1 MNNADIKTIQLLVNS
16 EQAAKRLDD
25 LKARL
30 VTIKQKKD
38 EAFEKGDATAFAL
51 YSKELTKTQR
61 EIGKVETKA
70 QTLTR
75 ALHNLDKATPKELRK
90 TIKQLTDELNS
101 GKIQRGSKEWN
112 TLTGAIREAK
122 EALRN
127 VNNELSAV
135 DKAQG
140 GGFFKNLGDKWAG
153 FAITAR
159 GFIDTLTGA
168 KQKMEEF
175 VNAYAQME
183 ESKANVRKYTGLT
196 KEEVDDLNES
206 LQKMDTRTSREQL
219 NALAGDAGRLGIT
232 AKDKILEFVQ
242 AADIINVALGD
253 DLGDGAVAN
262 VGKLAM
268 LFEEDKRLG
277 LKDAMLATASTIN
290 ELAQNSSAS
299 AGYLEDFTARV
310 SGVGK
315 MAGLSQAQIMGFAA
329 VLDENMQQ
337 DETAATAFAQLLAK
351 MYSEPAKF
359 ASYAGKSVKEFSDLL
374 RNDANEAVLSFFA
387 NVKAQGGFQEIAPML
402 EGMGLS
408 GTRATSVLTTIADK
422 LDNVRRMQEMAT
434 KAYQD
439 GTSAQNE
446 FAVQN
451 STVQAELDKA
461 KNNAANLSAEYGKS
475 LYPAYTA
482 IINGT
487 GTLMGALVEVVK
499 WLRNHKTAVVTV
511 TATILIYNTALK
523 AQTLLLSLNRAG
535 ILATIQ
541 QTTLYK
547 AALNLA
553 ATAQAGF
560 HVATTLMTKGLT
572 AARIEFALLKSAMA
586 KHPFGII
593 AIALTT
599 VIGLILQFTD
609 LLDDEAD
616 KVEEGNKKLS
626 ARERLLN
633 EINDAHRSANEQ
645 TAAEIDRVKELLRVA
660 RDENA
665 TREERIKA
673 INELNRIAPDWN
685 GTLDKEGRLHERNA
699 RAIENYI
706 EQLKK
711 KALAEALYE
720 KIVKA
725 MSKKADADLAVAG
738 WEQWL
743 GKVKKQQNKPENQ
756 PVYRTTVYARAE
768 WDYTS
773 DNTGTEQT
781 NPNYDNWKARER
793 KARERLAAWRKKQ
806 TDADKIIQGYI
817 DYAKNQ
823 GVDKM
828 LSNLRQGYNAFGQS
842 SPTTTTT
849 TTGGSGNGKSNGKTT
864 AKTDDKTKAAAD
876 KIQSE
881 LLANQVALDV
891 SYDQRL
897 ITQRQ
902 YEDESYALELAALEK
917 TRDLYAEGTD
927 DYNKYQKQIF
937 QLNES
942 HRRDLEQ
949 HRRELAQLSIQ
960 DIERQER
967 EEQDAAQ
974 RQFIDGTLSEEQYEA
989 EKDRIK
995 LKHLRARADY
1005 YRKNGFEDE
1014 ARKADAA
1021 AEAEDLRQ
1029 REERYRDYLEQAKKM
1044 EQEYFAKSI
1053 DEREQMELALLD
1065 ELINQGV
1072 IAAEKKEEYEAQIRK
1087 KYNKERATK
1096 KEDSPLAPASGV
1108 AGDFVG
1114 IFQKLEAL
1122 QTKIKDGEQ
1131 SWEDYAAVAVAS
1143 LALVSST
1150 TAEVSQIFTAKQQ
1163 EEENAINQRYDAE
1176 IKKAGE
1182 NSAKGKKLE
1191 EQKQKALAKVKQKY
1205 NKKAMAIE
1213 IAQAVASTAM
1223 AAINAYASASKV
1235 SWVLGPIA
1243 AAMAVAAGGI
1253 QIAAIKKQH
1262 EAQQAGYYSGGF
1274 TGGTRYR
1281 REAGVVHEGEFVAN
1295 HEAVNNPNVLPV
1307 LRLIDNAQRNNTIA
1321 SLTAADVS
1329 RAISAPQA
1337 AAATA
1342 SSAPAVQVIDT
1353 ANERTA
1359 NAIERLNQHIEQG
1372 IHASVSI
1379 TGDDGIE
1386 RQMNRYNDLKKRR

>member
-51 YSKELTKTQR
+51 YSKEMTKTQR
-61 EIGKVETKA
+61 EIAKVETKA

-75 ALHNLDKATPKELRK
+75 ALHNLDKATPNELRK

-183 ESKANVRKYTGLT
+183 EAKANVRKYTGLT

-268 LFEEDKRLG
+268 LFEEDRRLG

-290 ELAQNSSAS
+290 ELAQNSSAA

-359 ASYAGKSVKEFSDLL
+359 AKYAGKSVKEFSDLL

-422 LDNVRRMQEMAT
+422 LDNVRKMQEMAT

-439 GTSAQNE
+439 GTSAVNE
-446 FAVQN
+446 FTVQN
-451 STVQAELDKA
+451 STAQAELDKA
-461 KNNAANLSAEYGKS
+461 KNNAANLAAELGEA

-482 IINGT
+482 LINGT
-487 GTLMGALVEVVK
+487 GTLMAALVEVVK
-499 WLRNHKTAVVTV
+499 WLSNHKTAVVAV
-511 TATILIYNTALK
+511 TATILIYNTAIK
-523 AQTLLLSLNRAG
+523 AQTLLLSLNRAA

-553 ATAQAGF
+553 ATAQAAF
-560 HVATTLMTKGLT
+560 HVVTTLMTKGLT
-572 AARIEFALLKSAMA
+572 AARLEFALLKSAMA
-586 KHPFGII
+586 KHPFGLI

-599 VIGLILQFTD
+599 VVGLILQFTD
-609 LLDDEAD
+609 LLDDETD

-665 TREERIKA
+665 TREDRIKA

-725 MSKKADADLAVAG
+725 MSEKADADLAVAG

-743 GKVKKQQNKPENQ
+743 GKVNKEQKKPENQ
-756 PVYRTTVYARAE
+756 PVYKPTVYARAE

-773 DNTGTEQT
+773 DNTGTKQT

-793 KARERLAAWRKKQ
+793 KAKERLAAWRKKQ
-806 TDADKIIQGYI
+806 ADADKIIQGYI

-849 TTGGSGNGKSNGKTT
+849 TTGGSGNGKSNGKTK
-864 AKTDDKTKAAAD
+864 ANPDDKTKAAAD

-917 TRDLYAEGTD
+917 TRDLYAEGTN
-927 DYNKYQKQIF
+927 DYNKYQKQIL
-937 QLNES
+937 QLNEN
-942 HRRDLEQ
+942 
-949 HRRELAQLSIQ
+949 HRRELEQLSIQ
-960 DIERQER
+960 DIERRER
-967 EEQDAAQ
+967 EEKQAELRRFA
-974 RQFIDGTLSEEQYEA
+974 DGEISEEQYN
-989 EKDRIK
+989 KRLDDIK
-995 LKHLRARADY
+995 LKYLNERAKY
-1005 YRKNGFEDE
+1005 YKETNNAEKQAEYEQQVEEETNRQKIERRKE
-1014 ARKADAA
+1014 
-1021 AEAEDLRQ
+1021 
-1029 REERYRDYLEQAKKM
+1029 YLEQAKKM

-1072 IAAEKKEEYEAQIRK
+1072 IAADKKAEYEQQIRK
-1087 KYNKERATK
+1087 KYNKERAAK

-1108 AGDFVG
+1108 AGDFVD
-1114 IFQKLEAL
+1114 IFKKLEAL
-1122 QTKIKDGEQ
+1122 QTKIEDGKQ
-1131 SWEDYAAVAVAS
+1131 KWEDYAAVAVAS

-1150 TAEVSQIFTAKQQ
+1150 TAAVSQIFTAKQQ

-1191 EQKQKALAKVKQKY
+1191 EQKQKELAKVKQKY
-1205 NKKAMAIE
+1205 NRRAMAIE

-1386 RQMNRYNDLKKRR
+1386 RQMTRYNELKKRR

>member
-16 EQAAKRLDD
+16 EQAAKKLDD
-25 LKARL
+25 LKSRL

-51 YSKELTKTQR
+51 YSKEMTKTQR
-61 EIGKVETKA
+61 EIAKVETKA

-159 GFIDTLTGA
+159 GFMDTLTGA
-168 KQKMEEF
+168 KEKMEEF

-183 ESKANVRKYTGLT
+183 EAKANVRKYTGLT

-232 AKDKILEFVQ
+232 AKDKILDFVQ

-268 LFEEDKRLG
+268 LFEEDRRLG
-277 LKDAMLATASTIN
+277 LKQAMLSTASTIN
-290 ELAQNSSAS
+290 ELAQNSSAG

-359 ASYAGKSVKEFSDLL
+359 AKYAGKSVKEFSDLL

-439 GTSAQNE
+439 GTSAVNE
-446 FAVQN
+446 FTVQN
-451 STVQAELDKA
+451 STAQAELDKA
-461 KNNAANLSAEYGKS
+461 KNNAANLAAKLGEA

-482 IINGT
+482 LINGT
-487 GTLMGALVEVVK
+487 GTLMAALVEVVK
-499 WLRNHKTAVVTV
+499 WLSNHKTAVVAV
-511 TATILIYNTALK
+511 TATILIYNTAIK
-523 AQTLLLSLNRAG
+523 AQTLLLSLNRAA

-553 ATAQAGF
+553 ATAQAAF

-572 AARIEFALLKSAMA
+572 AARIEFALLKAAMA
-586 KHPFGII
+586 KHPFGLI
-593 AIALTT
+593 AIALAT
-599 VIGLILQFTD
+599 VVGLLLEFTG
-609 LLDDEAD
+609 LLDDETE
-616 KVEEGNKKLS
+616 KVEEGNDELS
-626 ARERLLN
+626 KRKRIMDDLKSAQS
-633 EINDAHRSANEQ
+633 SANEQ
-645 TAAEIDRVKELLRVA
+645 TAAEIDRVKELIKVA

-673 INELNRIAPDWN
+673 INELNRIAPDWH
-685 GTLDKEGRLHERNA
+685 GTLDTEGRLHERNA
-699 RAIENYI
+699 RAIDNYI
-706 EQLKK
+706 AQLKK

-720 KIVKA
+720 RLVKA
-725 MSKKADADLAVAG
+725 MSEKADADLAA
-738 WEQWL
+738 
-743 GKVKKQQNKPENQ
+743 
-756 PVYRTTVYARAE
+756 AE
-768 WDYTS
+768 WDKRLVKYEQKKGYNEWDRGRYQGLVEDPKSIKLYDERTDQVYTTLLQA
-773 DNTGTEQT
+773 NRNFQQRQE
-781 NPNYDNWKARER
+781 
-793 KARERLAAWRKKQ
+793 AAN
-806 TDADKIIQGYI
+806 AVVEEILS
-817 DYAKNQ
+817 YAKDN
-823 GVDKM
+823 GVDQM
-828 LSNLRQGYNAFGQS
+828 LSNLRRGYNAFGGQS
-842 SPTTTTT
+842 SSSITTTT
-849 TTGGSGNGKSNGKTT
+849 TTGGGKGRTRGKTT
-864 AKTDDKTKAAAD
+864 ATPVDPNKVAAD
-876 KIQSE
+876 KIQSD
-881 LLANQVALDV
+881 LLSNQVALDV
-891 SYDQRL
+891 LYDQRL

-902 YEDESYALELAALEK
+902 YIDESYALELAALEK
-917 TRDLYAEGTD
+917 TRDLYAEGTN
-927 DYNKYQKQIF
+927 DYNKYQKQIL
-937 QLNES
+937 QLNEN
-942 HRRDLEQ
+942 HRRDID
-949 HRRELAQLSIQ
+949 QLSIQ

-967 EEQDAAQ
+967 EEKEAAM
-974 RQFIDGTLSEEQYEA
+974 RRFADGEISEEQYNRRLDE
-989 EKDRIK
+989 IK
-995 LKHLRARADY
+995 LRHLQMRADY
-1005 YRKNGFEDE
+1005 YKSTNNEE
-1014 ARKADAA
+1014 KA
-1021 AEAEDLRQ
+1021 AEYELQIEEETNRQKLELRK
-1029 REERYRDYLEQAKKM
+1029 EYLEQAKKM

-1065 ELINQGV
+1065 ELITQGV
-1072 IAAEKKEEYEAQIRK
+1072 IAADKKAEYEQQIRK
-1087 KYNKERATK
+1087 KYNKERAAK

-1108 AGDFVG
+1108 AGDFVD
-1114 IFQKLEAL
+1114 IFKKLEAL

-1131 SWEDYAAVAVAS
+1131 TWEDYAAVAVAS

-1150 TAEVSQIFTAKQQ
+1150 TAAVSQIFTAKQQ

-1182 NSAKGKKLE
+1182 NTAKGKKLE
-1191 EQKQKALAKVKQKY
+1191 EQKQKELAKVKQKY

-1223 AAINAYASASKV
+1223 AAINAYASASKEN
-1235 SWVLGPIA
+1235 WVLGPIA
-1243 AAMAVAAGGI
+1243 AAMATAAGMI
-1253 QIAAIKKQH
+1253 QIATIKKQH

-1329 RAISAPQA
+1329 RAISATQA
-1337 AAATA
+1337 VAATA
-1342 SSAPAVQVIDT
+1342 SSAPTVQVIDT

>member
-51 YSKELTKTQR
+51 YSKEMAKTQR

-135 DKAQG
+135 ENAQG
-140 GGFFKNLGDKWAG
+140 WGFLKQLGDKWAG
-153 FAITAR
+153 FSITSR
-159 GFIDTLTGA
+159 GFMDRLTGA
-168 KQKMEEF
+168 KEKMEEF

-183 ESKANVRKYTGLT
+183 EAKANVRKYTGLT
-196 KEEVDDLNES
+196 KNEVDELNES

-359 ASYAGKSVKEFSDLL
+359 AKYAGKSVKEFSDLL
-374 RNDANEAVLSFFA
+374 RNDANEAVMAFFA

-408 GTRATSVLTTIADK
+408 GTQATSVLTTIADK

-439 GTSAQNE
+439 GTSAVDE
-446 FAVQN
+446 FTVQN
-451 STVQAELDKA
+451 STAQAELDKA
-461 KNNAANLSAEYGKS
+461 KNRAANLAAEQGEA
-475 LYPAYTA
+475 LYQAYTA
-482 IINGT
+482 LINGT
-487 GTLMGALVEVVK
+487 GTLMAALAEVVK
-499 WLRNHKTAVVTV
+499 WLSKHKTAVVAV
-511 TATILIYNTALK
+511 TATILIYNTAIK
-523 AQTLLLSLNRAG
+523 AQTLLLSLNRAA
-535 ILATIQ
+535 ILATIK

-553 ATAQAGF
+553 ATAQAAL

-572 AARIEFALLKSAMA
+572 AARLEFSLLKAAMA

-593 AIALTT
+593 AVAIAT
-599 VIGLILQFTD
+599 VVGLLLKFTG
-609 LLDDEAD
+609 LLDDESE
-616 KVEEGNKKLS
+616 KVEEGNKVLR

-633 EINDAHRSANEQ
+633 ELNEAHSTANEN
-645 TAAEIDRVKELLRVA
+645 TMAEIDRVKELLKVA

-673 INELNRIAPDWN
+673 INELNRIAPDWH
-685 GTLDKEGRLHERNA
+685 GTLDTEGRLHERNA
-699 RAIENYI
+699 RAIDNYI

-720 KIVKA
+720 KMVKT
-725 MSKKADADLAVAG
+725 MSEKADADLAVAQ
-738 WEQWL
+738 WEQTVGRL
-743 GKVKKQQNKPENQ
+743 SGKLRSGK
-756 PVYRTTVYARAE
+756 YRTEMTFNGQVIKDPTYVPDNPYGYDSRPIMNQLKNARQRL
-768 WDYTS
+768 
-773 DNTGTEQT
+773 TEF
-781 NPNYDNWKARER
+781 
-793 KARERLAAWRKKQ
+793 RKKQ
-806 TDADKIIQGYI
+806 ADADNIIQGYI
-817 DYAKNQ
+817 DYAKSQ

-828 LSNLRQGYNAFGQS
+828 LSNLRLGNNAIGGQS
-842 SPTTTTT
+842 STTTTTTT
-849 TTGGSGNGKSNGKTT
+849 TTGRTGKGKSSG
-864 AKTDDKTKAAAD
+864 KTKATPVDPNKEAAD

-891 SYDQRL
+891 LYDQRQ
-897 ITQRQ
+897 ITHKQ
-902 YEDESYALELAALEK
+902 YLEESYALELAALEK
-917 TRDLYAEGTD
+917 TRELYAEGTD
-927 DYNKYQKQIF
+927 DYNKYQKQIL
-937 QLNES
+937 QLNEN
-942 HRRDLEQ
+942 HRRDLE
-949 HRRELAQLSIQ
+949 QLSIQ
-960 DIERQER
+960 DIERRER
-967 EEQDAAQ
+967 EEKQAELRRFA
-974 RQFIDGTLSEEQYEA
+974 DGEISEEQYNRRI
-989 EKDRIK
+989 DDIK
-995 LKHLRARADY
+995 LKYLNERAEY
-1005 YRKNGFEDE
+1005 YKNTKNSEKQAEYEQQVEEESNRQKIERRKE
-1014 ARKADAA
+1014 
-1021 AEAEDLRQ
+1021 
-1029 REERYRDYLEQAKKM
+1029 YLEQAKNM

-1072 IAAEKKEEYEAQIRK
+1072 IAADKKAEYESQIHK
-1087 KYNKERATK
+1087 KYNKERAAK

-1131 SWEDYAAVAVAS
+1131 TWEDYAAVAVAS

-1150 TAEVSQIFTAKQQ
+1150 TAAVSQIFTAKQE

-1191 EQKQKALAKVKQKY
+1191 EKRQKELAKVKQKY

-1274 TGGTRYR
+1274 TGGANYR

-1295 HEAVNNPNVLPV
+1295 HDAVNNPNVLPV

-1379 TGDDGIE
+1379 TGEDGIE
-1386 RQMNRYNDLKKRR
+1386 RQMNRYNDLKNRR

>member
-153 FAITAR
+153 FTITAR
-159 GFIDTLTGA
+159 GYIDTLTGA

-183 ESKANVRKYTGLT
+183 EAKANVRKYTGLT
-196 KEEVDDLNES
+196 KKEVDDLNES

-268 LFEEDKRLG
+268 LFEEDRRLG

-290 ELAQNSSAS
+290 ELAQNSSAA

-315 MAGLSQAQIMGFAA
+315 MAGLSQAQIMGYAA

-359 ASYAGKSVKEFSDLL
+359 AKYAGKSVKEFSDLL
-374 RNDANEAVLSFFA
+374 RNDANEAVMAFFA

-439 GTSAQNE
+439 GKSAVDEFNE
-446 FAVQN
+446 QN
-451 STVQAELDKA
+451 STAQAELDKA
-461 KNNAANLSAEYGKS
+461 KKRAADLAAELGEA

-482 IINGT
+482 LINGT
-487 GTLMGALVEVVK
+487 GTLMAALVEVVK
-499 WLRNHKTAVVTV
+499 WLSNHKKAVVAV
-511 TATILIYNTALK
+511 TATILIYNTAIK
-523 AQTLLLSLNRAG
+523 AQTLLLSLNRAA
-535 ILATIQ
+535 IIATIK

-547 AALNLA
+547 SALNLA
-553 ATAQAGF
+553 ATAQGLF

-572 AARIEFALLKSAMA
+572 AARIEFALLKAAMA
-586 KHPFGII
+586 KHPFGLI

-599 VIGLILQFTD
+599 VVGLLLKFTG
-609 LLDDEAD
+609 LLDDETE
-616 KVEEGNKKLS
+616 KVEEGNKVLS

-633 EINDAHRSANEQ
+633 ELNEAHSTANEN
-645 TAAEIDRVKELLRVA
+645 TMAEIDRVKELLKVA

-673 INELNRIAPDWN
+673 INELNRIAPEWH
-685 GTLDKEGRLHERNA
+685 GTLDTEGRLHERNA
-699 RAIENYI
+699 RAIDNYI

-720 KIVKA
+720 KMVKA
-725 MSKKADADLAVAG
+725 MSEKADADLAVAH
-738 WEQWL
+738 WEQTVGRL
-743 GKVKKQQNKPENQ
+743 SGNLRSGNYRTEMTFNGKVIEDPTYVPDNPYGYDSRPLRNQ
-756 PVYRTTVYARAE
+756 LKNARQRL
-768 WDYTS
+768 
-773 DNTGTEQT
+773 TEF
-781 NPNYDNWKARER
+781 
-793 KARERLAAWRKKQ
+793 RKKQ
-806 TDADKIIQGYI
+806 ADADNIIQGYI
-817 DYAKNQ
+817 DYAKSQ

-828 LSNLRQGYNAFGQS
+828 LSNLRLGNNAIGGQS
-842 SPTTTTT
+842 STTTTT
-849 TTGGSGNGKSNGKTT
+849 TTGRSGKGKSSG
-864 AKTDDKTKAAAD
+864 KTKATPVDPNKEAAD

-891 SYDQRL
+891 LYDQRQ
-897 ITQRQ
+897 ISHKQ
-902 YEDESYALELAALEK
+902 YLEESYALELAALEK

-927 DYNKYQKQIF
+927 DYNKYQKQIL
-937 QLNES
+937 QLNEN
-942 HRRDLEQ
+942 HRRDLE
-949 HRRELAQLSIQ
+949 QLSIQ
-960 DIERQER
+960 DIERRER
-967 EEQDAAQ
+967 EEKQAELRRFA
-974 RQFIDGTLSEEQYEA
+974 DGEISEEQYN
-989 EKDRIK
+989 KRLDDIK
-995 LKHLRARADY
+995 LKYLNERAKY
-1005 YRKNGFEDE
+1005 YNETNNAEKQAEYELQVEEETNRQKLERRKE
-1014 ARKADAA
+1014 
-1021 AEAEDLRQ
+1021 
-1029 REERYRDYLEQAKKM
+1029 YLEQAKKM

-1072 IAAEKKEEYEAQIRK
+1072 IDADKKADYEAQIRK
-1087 KYNKERATK
+1087 KYNKERAAK

-1131 SWEDYAAVAVAS
+1131 TWEDYAAVAVAS

-1150 TAEVSQIFTAKQQ
+1150 TAAVSQIFTAKQQ

-1191 EQKQKALAKVKQKY
+1191 EQKQKELAKVKQKY

-1379 TGDDGIE
+1379 TGEDGIE

>member
-16 EQAAKRLDD
+16 EQAAKKLDD

-38 EAFEKGDATAFAL
+38 EAFEKGDATAFAI
-51 YSKELTKTQR
+51 YSKEMAKTQR
-61 EIGKVETKA
+61 EIAKVETKA

-183 ESKANVRKYTGLT
+183 EAKANVRKYTGLT
-196 KEEVDDLNES
+196 KKEVDDLNES

-232 AKDKILEFVQ
+232 AKDQILEFVQ

-268 LFEEDKRLG
+268 LFEEDRRLG

-290 ELAQNSSAS
+290 ELAQNSSAA

-359 ASYAGKSVKEFSDLL
+359 AKYAGKSVKEFSDLL

-422 LDNVRRMQEMAT
+422 LDNVRKMQEMAT
-434 KAYQD
+434 KAYKD
-439 GTSAQNE
+439 GTSAVDE
-446 FAVQN
+446 FTVQN
-451 STVQAELDKA
+451 STAQAELDKA
-461 KNNAANLSAEYGKS
+461 KNNAANLAAELGEA

-487 GTLMGALVEVVK
+487 GTLMAALVEVVK
-499 WLRNHKTAVVTV
+499 WLSNQKTAVVAV
-511 TATILIYNTALK
+511 TATILIYNTAIK
-523 AQTLLLSLNRAG
+523 AQTLLLSLNRAA

-547 AALNLA
+547 SALNLA
-553 ATAQAGF
+553 ATAQAAF

-572 AARIEFALLKSAMA
+572 AARIEFALLKAAMA

-593 AIALTT
+593 AVAIAT
-599 VIGLILQFTD
+599 VVGLLLEFTG
-609 LLDDEAD
+609 LLDDETE
-616 KVEEGNKKLS
+616 KVEDGNKVLS

-633 EINDAHRSANEQ
+633 ELNEAHSTANEN
-645 TAAEIDRVKELLRVA
+645 TMAEIDRVKELLKVA

-665 TREERIKA
+665 TREERIRA
-673 INELNRIAPDWN
+673 INELNRIAPDWH
-685 GTLDKEGRLHERNA
+685 GTLDTEGRLHERNA
-699 RAIENYI
+699 RAIDNYI

-720 KIVKA
+720 KMVKV
-725 MSKKADADLAVAG
+725 MSEKADADLAVAQ
-738 WEQWL
+738 WEQTVGRL
-743 GKVKKQQNKPENQ
+743 SGKLRSGNYSQELILNGRVVGEIPQIQDNPYGNDSRPLRNQLRNARQKLNEFRRKQ
-756 PVYRTTVYARAE
+756 A
-768 WDYTS
+768 
-773 DNTGTEQT
+773 
-781 NPNYDNWKARER
+781 
-793 KARERLAAWRKKQ
+793 
-806 TDADKIIQGYI
+806 DADNIIQGYI
-817 DYAKNQ
+817 DYAKSQ

-828 LSNLRQGYNAFGQS
+828 LSNLRLGNNAIGGQS
-842 SPTTTTT
+842 STTTTTT
-849 TTGGSGNGKSNGKTT
+849 TTGGGKGRTRGKTT
-864 AKTDDKTKAAAD
+864 TTPVDPNKAAAD

-891 SYDQRL
+891 LYDQRL

-902 YEDESYALELAALEK
+902 YIDESYALELAALEK
-917 TRDLYAEGTD
+917 TRDLYAEGTN
-927 DYNKYQKQIF
+927 DYNKYQKQIL
-937 QLNES
+937 QLNEN
-942 HRRDLEQ
+942 HRRDLE
-949 HRRELAQLSIQ
+949 QLSIQ

-967 EEQDAAQ
+967 EEQEAAM
-974 RQFIDGTLSEEQYEA
+974 RRFADGEISEEQYNRMLDE
-989 EKDRIK
+989 IK
-995 LKHLRARADY
+995 LRHLQKRADY
-1005 YRKNGFEDE
+1005 YKSTNNEE
-1014 ARKADAA
+1014 KA
-1021 AEAEDLRQ
+1021 AEYELQVEEETNRQKLELRK
-1029 REERYRDYLEQAKKM
+1029 EYLEQAKKM

-1065 ELINQGV
+1065 ELITQGV
-1072 IAAEKKEEYEAQIRK
+1072 IAADKKAEYEAQIRK
-1087 KYNKERATK
+1087 KYNKERNAK

-1108 AGDFVG
+1108 VGDFVG

-1131 SWEDYAAVAVAS
+1131 TWEDYAAVAVAS

-1150 TAEVSQIFTAKQQ
+1150 TAAVSQIFTAKQQ

-1182 NSAKGKKLE
+1182 NTAKGKKLE
-1191 EQKQKALAKVKQKY
+1191 EQKQKELAKVKQKY
-1205 NKKAMAIE
+1205 NRRAMAIE

-1243 AAMAVAAGGI
+1243 SAMAVAAGGK

-1281 REAGVVHEGEFVAN
+1281 HEAGVVHEGEFVAN

-1386 RQMNRYNDLKKRR
+1386 RQMNRYNELKKRR

>member
-16 EQAAKRLDD
+16 EQAAKKLDD

-51 YSKELTKTQR
+51 YSKEMAKTQR

-168 KQKMEEF
+168 KDKMEEF
-175 VNAYAQME
+175 VNSYAQME
-183 ESKANVRKYTGLT
+183 EAKANVRKYTGLT
-196 KEEVDDLNES
+196 KKEVDDLNES

-232 AKDKILEFVQ
+232 AKDQILEFVQ

-268 LFEEDKRLG
+268 LFEEDRRLG

-290 ELAQNSSAS
+290 ELAQNSSAA

-359 ASYAGKSVKEFSDLL
+359 AKYAGKSVKEFSDLL
-374 RNDANEAVLSFFA
+374 RNDANEAVMSFFA

-422 LDNVRRMQEMAT
+422 LDNVRKMQEMAT

-439 GTSAQNE
+439 GTSAVNE
-446 FAVQN
+446 FTVQN
-451 STVQAELDKA
+451 STAQAELDKA
-461 KNNAANLSAEYGKS
+461 KNRAADLAAELGEA

-482 IINGT
+482 LINGT
-487 GTLMGALVEVVK
+487 GTLMAALVEVVK
-499 WLRNHKTAVVTV
+499 WLSNHKTAVVAV
-511 TATILIYNTALK
+511 TATILIYNTAIK
-523 AQTLLLSLNRAG
+523 AQTLLLSLNRAA

-553 ATAQAGF
+553 ATAQAAF

-572 AARIEFALLKSAMA
+572 AARIEFALLKAAMA

-593 AIALTT
+593 AVALAT
-599 VIGLILQFTD
+599 VVGLLLEITG
-609 LLDDEAD
+609 LLDDESE
-616 KVEEGNKKLS
+616 KVDEGNKVLS

-633 EINDAHRSANEQ
+633 ELNEAHSTANEN
-645 TAAEIDRVKELLRVA
+645 TMAEIDRVKELLKVA

-665 TREERIKA
+665 TREERIRA
-673 INELNRIAPDWN
+673 INELNRIAPDWH
-685 GTLDKEGRLHERNA
+685 GTLDTEGRLHERNA
-699 RAIENYI
+699 RAIDNYI

-720 KIVKA
+720 KMVKV
-725 MSKKADADLAVAG
+725 MSEKADADLAVAA
-738 WEQWL
+738 WDRTVNRL
-743 GKVKKQQNKPENQ
+743 TNTLKDPKYKPKF
-756 PVYRTTVYARAE
+756 VGVTYGYAQSV
-768 WDYTS
+768 D
-773 DNTGTEQT
+773 T
-781 NPNYDNWKARER
+781 NPNRSERWNLEDQLKYARER
-793 KARERLAAWRKKQ
+793 QAAWRKKQ
-806 TDADKIIQGYI
+806 TDADKIIEGYTE
-817 DYAKNQ
+817 YSKTQ

-828 LSNLRQGYNAFGQS
+828 LSNLRQGYNALGQ
-842 SPTTTTT
+842 PTTTTTTTT
-849 TTGGSGNGKSNGKTT
+849 TTGGGKGRSSGKTT
-864 AKTDDKTKAAAD
+864 TTPVDPNKAAAE
-876 KIQSE
+876 KIQSD

-891 SYDQRL
+891 LFEQRL

-902 YEDESYALELAALEK
+902 YNEESYNLELAAIEK
-917 TRDLYAEGTD
+917 TRDLYAEGTN
-927 DYNKYQKQIF
+927 DYNKYQQQI
-937 QLNES
+937 LNLKES
-942 HRRDLEQ
+942 HRK
-949 HRRELAQLSIQ
+949 ELDQLSMQ

-967 EEQDAAQ
+967 EEQEAAM
-974 RQFIDGTLSEEQYEA
+974 RRFADGEISEEQYNRTL
-989 EKDRIK
+989 DDIK
-995 LKHLRARADY
+995 LRHLQKRADY
-1005 YRKNGFEDE
+1005 YKSTNNEE
-1014 ARKADAA
+1014 KA
-1021 AEAEDLRQ
+1021 AEYELQVEEETNRQ
-1029 REERYRDYLEQAKKM
+1029 KLERRKEYLEQAKKM

-1072 IAAEKKEEYEAQIRK
+1072 IAADKKAEYEAQIRK
-1087 KYNKERATK
+1087 KYNKERAAK

-1108 AGDFVG
+1108 AGDFVD
-1114 IFQKLEAL
+1114 IFKKLEAL

-1143 LALVSST
+1143 LAIVSST
-1150 TAEVSQIFTAKQQ
+1150 TAAVSQLFTAKQQ

-1182 NSAKGKKLE
+1182 NTAKGKKLE
-1191 EQKQKALAKVKQKY
+1191 EQKQRELAKVKQKY

-1223 AAINAYASASKV
+1223 AAINAYASASKE

-1386 RQMNRYNDLKKRR
+1386 RQMNRYNELKKRR

>member
-25 LKARL
+25 LKSRL

-51 YSKELTKTQR
+51 YSKEMTKTQR

-183 ESKANVRKYTGLT
+183 EAKANVRKYTGLT
-196 KEEVDDLNES
+196 KKEVDDLNES

-232 AKDKILEFVQ
+232 AKDQILEFVQ

-268 LFEEDKRLG
+268 LFEEDRRLG

-290 ELAQNSSAS
+290 ELAQNSSAA

-359 ASYAGKSVKEFSDLL
+359 AKYAGKSVKEFSDLL

-422 LDNVRRMQEMAT
+422 LDNVRKMQEMAT

-439 GTSAQNE
+439 GTSAVDE
-446 FAVQN
+446 FTVQN
-451 STVQAELDKA
+451 STAQAELDKA
-461 KNNAANLSAEYGKS
+461 KNRAADLAAELGEA

-482 IINGT
+482 LINGT
-487 GTLMGALVEVVK
+487 GTLMAALVEVVK
-499 WLRNHKTAVVTV
+499 WLSNHKTAVVAV
-511 TATILIYNTALK
+511 TSTILIYNTALK
-523 AQTLLLSLNRAG
+523 AQTLLLSLNRAA

-553 ATAQAGF
+553 ATAQAAF

-572 AARIEFALLKSAMA
+572 AARIEFALLKAAMA

-593 AIALTT
+593 AVAIAT
-599 VIGLILQFTD
+599 VVGLLLEFTG
-609 LLDDEAD
+609 LLDDETE
-616 KVEEGNKKLS
+616 KVEEGNKVLS

-633 EINDAHRSANEQ
+633 ELNEAHSTANEN
-645 TAAEIDRVKELLRVA
+645 TMAEIDRVKELLKVA

-673 INELNRIAPDWN
+673 INELNRIAPDWH
-685 GTLDKEGRLHERNA
+685 GTLDAEGRLHERNA
-699 RAIENYI
+699 RAIDNYI

-720 KIVKA
+720 KMVKA
-725 MSKKADADLAVAG
+725 MSEKADADLAVAQ
-738 WEQWL
+738 WEQTVGRL
-743 GKVKKQQNKPENQ
+743 SGKLRSGN
-756 PVYRTTVYARAE
+756 YRTEMTFNGQVIEDPTYVPDNPYGYDSRPLRNQLKNARQRL
-768 WDYTS
+768 
-773 DNTGTEQT
+773 TEF
-781 NPNYDNWKARER
+781 
-793 KARERLAAWRKKQ
+793 RKKQ
-806 TDADKIIQGYI
+806 ADADNIIQGYI
-817 DYAKNQ
+817 DYAKSQ

-828 LSNLRQGYNAFGQS
+828 LSNLRLGNNAIGGQS
-842 SPTTTTT
+842 STTTTT
-849 TTGGSGNGKSNGKTT
+849 TTERTGKGKSSG
-864 AKTDDKTKAAAD
+864 KTKATPVDPNKEAAD

-891 SYDQRL
+891 LYDQRQ
-897 ITQRQ
+897 ITHKQ
-902 YEDESYALELAALEK
+902 YLEESYALELAALEK
-917 TRDLYAEGTD
+917 TRDLYAEGTN
-927 DYNKYQKQIF
+927 DYNKYQKQIL
-937 QLNES
+937 QLNEN
-942 HRRDLEQ
+942 HRRDLE
-949 HRRELAQLSIQ
+949 QLSIQ
-960 DIERQER
+960 DIERRER
-967 EEQDAAQ
+967 EEKQAELRRFA
-974 RQFIDGTLSEEQYEA
+974 DGEISEEQYN
-989 EKDRIK
+989 KRLDDIK
-995 LKHLRARADY
+995 LKYLQERAEY
-1005 YRKNGFEDE
+1005 YKNTKNAEKQAEYEKQVEEESNRQKIERRKE
-1014 ARKADAA
+1014 
-1021 AEAEDLRQ
+1021 
-1029 REERYRDYLEQAKKM
+1029 YLEQAKKM

-1065 ELINQGV
+1065 ELITQGV
-1072 IAAEKKEEYEAQIRK
+1072 IAADKKAEYEQQIRK
-1087 KYNKERATK
+1087 KYNKERSAK

-1150 TAEVSQIFTAKQQ
+1150 TAAVSQIFTAKQQ

-1182 NSAKGKKLE
+1182 NTAKGKKLE
-1191 EQKQKALAKVKQKY
+1191 EQKQKELAKVKQKY

-1223 AAINAYASASKV
+1223 AAINAYASASKE

-1243 AAMAVAAGGI
+1243 AAMALAAGGI

-1386 RQMNRYNDLKKRR
+1386 RQMNRYNELKKRR

>member
-1 MNNADIKTIQLLVNS
+1 MTNTDIKTIQLLVNS

-51 YSKELTKTQR
+51 YSKEMTKTQR
-61 EIGKVETKA
+61 EIAKVETKA

-127 VNNELSAV
+127 VNDELSAV

-183 ESKANVRKYTGLT
+183 EAKANVRKYTGLT

-232 AKDKILEFVQ
+232 AKDQILDFVQ

-268 LFEEDKRLG
+268 LFEEDKRMG

-290 ELAQNSSAS
+290 ELAQNSSAA

-374 RNDANEAVLSFFA
+374 RNDANEAVMAFFA

-422 LDNVRRMQEMAT
+422 LDNVRKMQELAT

-439 GTSAQNE
+439 GTSAVNE
-446 FAVQN
+446 FTVQN
-451 STVQAELDKA
+451 STAQAELEKA
-461 KNNAANLSAEYGKS
+461 KNNAANLAAELGKA

-482 IINGT
+482 LINGT
-487 GTLMGALVEVVK
+487 GTLMAALVEVVK
-499 WLRNHKTAVVTV
+499 WLSKHQTAVVTL
-511 TATILIYNTALK
+511 TATILIYNTAIK
-523 AQTLLLSLNRAG
+523 AQTLLLSLNRAA
-535 ILATIQ
+535 IIATIQ
-541 QTTLYK
+541 QITLYK
-547 AALNLA
+547 AALNIA
-553 ATAQAGF
+553 ATAQGIF

-572 AARIEFALLKSAMA
+572 AARIEFSLLKAAMA

-593 AIALTT
+593 AIALAT
-599 VIGLILQFTD
+599 VIGLVLKFTNLLGDEEEATKRITKALNGKRRALQDFN
-609 LLDDEAD
+609 EAQRQATENTM
-616 KVEEGNKKLS
+616 K
-626 ARERLLN
+626 
-633 EINDAHRSANEQ
+633 
-645 TAAEIDRVKELLRVA
+645 EIDRVQQLLKVA
-660 RDENA
+660 RDEKA
-665 TREERIKA
+665 SREERLRA
-673 INELNRIAPDWN
+673 IQELNNIAPDWQGN
-685 GTLDKEGRLHERNA
+685 LDKEGRLHERNSK
-699 RAIENYI
+699 AITEYI
-706 EQLKK
+706 DNLKK
-711 KALAEALYE
+711 KALAEAMYE
-720 KIVKA
+720 KLVKA
-725 MSKKADADLAVAG
+725 MSEKMDADLALQA
-738 WEQWL
+738 WERCLNRIKREQQ
-743 GKVKKQQNKPENQ
+743 KQENQ
-756 PVYRTTVYARAE
+756 PVYRQTVYARAE
-768 WDYTS
+768 WDATS

-781 NPNYDNWKARER
+781 NENYDNLKARENKVLGKIATWR
-793 KARERLAAWRKKQ
+793 GVQEDRENYIKSLEYLAKQ
-806 TDADKIIQGYI
+806 
-817 DYAKNQ
+817 N
-823 GVDKM
+823 GVDGM
-828 LSNLRQGYNAFGQS
+828 LADLRQGKDIS
-842 SPTTTTT
+842 
-849 TTGGSGNGKSNGKTT
+849 GSGSSSSGKTIT
-864 AKTDDKTKAAAD
+864 IPDKDKSKGDPNKEAVDRLEKEKLARQLSEEELYLQGKTKNYNEYQ
-876 KIQSE
+876 KN
-881 LLANQVALDV
+881 LLDI
-891 SYDQRL
+891 D
-897 ITQRQ
+897 
-902 YEDESYALELAALEK
+902 EDILTRK
-917 TRDLYAEGTD
+917 RDLYKEGSHQW
-927 DYNKYQKQIF
+927 NQYQKQL
-937 QLNES
+937 Q
-942 HRRDLEQ
+942 
-949 HRRELAQLSIQ
+949 ELYKQR
-960 DIERQER
+960 RQEDEQWNLDRIQR
-967 EEQDAAQ
+967 EEQQERSEELRKFA
-974 RQFIDGTLSEEQYEA
+974 DGEISEEQYNKRIDEIKIKHLKNRATYYKNIKNAEKEA
-989 EKDRIK
+989 EYEQQVQEESNRQKI
-995 LKHLRARADY
+995 AR
-1005 YRKNGFEDE
+1005 RKE
-1014 ARKADAA
+1014 
-1021 AEAEDLRQ
+1021 
-1029 REERYRDYLEQAKKM
+1029 YLEQAKKM

-1053 DEREQMELALLD
+1053 DEREQIELALLD
-1065 ELINQGV
+1065 ELIEQGV
-1072 IAAEKKEEYEAQIRK
+1072 IDAKKKAEYEKQIRDK
-1087 KYNKERATK
+1087 FNKDRTTSQK
-1096 KEDSPLAPASGV
+1096 NDDSPLGPASGV
-1108 AGDFVG
+1108 AGDFVD
-1114 IFQKLEAL
+1114 IFKKLEDL
-1122 QTKIKDGEQ
+1122 QQKIKDGKE

-1143 LALVSST
+1143 LAFVSST
-1150 TAEVSQIFTAKQQ
+1150 AAAVSQLFTAQQQ
-1163 EEENAINQRYDAE
+1163 EEENAIKQRYDAE

-1182 NSAKGKKLE
+1182 NTAKGKKLE
-1191 EQKQKALAKVKQKY
+1191 EQKQKELAKVKQKY

-1235 SWVLGPIA
+1235 SFVLGPIA
-1243 AAMAVAAGGI
+1243 AAMATAAGMI
-1253 QIAAIKKQH
+1253 QIATIKKQH

-1329 RAISAPQA
+1329 RAISAPQT

-1342 SSAPAVQVIDT
+1342 SV
-1353 ANERTA
+1353 
-1359 NAIERLNQHIEQG
+1359 
-1372 IHASVSI
+1372 
-1379 TGDDGIE
+1379 
-1386 RQMNRYNDLKKRR
+1386 